1 MYTTYGNSG
10 QKEIHSETLS
20 QKKELTGVGE
30 RGEKE
35 EEEEERGGG
44 EREGGGKERLF
55 ALHTSVTHSNTSH
68 NVFVS
73 CNFMFKCR

>member
-1 MYTTYGNSG
+1 
-10 QKEIHSETLS
+10 LS
-20 QKKELTGVGE
+20 QKEELTGVGGRGEKEEEEERGGGGE
-30 RGEKE
+30 RGEE